1 MIRINLLPSRD
12 APRKQAAVV
21 QIVVFAVLLIVAA
34 AAVFTLD
41 SYQRGQINAQTR
53 SNQLIQNRIERI
65 RRQIRDHDQIR
76 ERIEEIES
84 KQGVINE
91 LLAGRTGPVFV
102 MVELAKVTS
111 RGGSPTI
118 DHDRYMDLVRRS
130 PGQAYDPSW
139 DGRRL
144 WIQSFQEENREVELS
159 GLAMN
164 HEDVAEFLR
173 RLSLSDF
180 FFEVVLV
187 QTRTENSDDDL
198 WTSPLVSFA
207 IRCRLRYSGRP
218 PAAESEESGE
228 ESGA

>member
-12 APRKQAAVV
+12 APRKQAAVI
-21 QIVVFAVLLIVAA
+21 QLVVFAVLLIVAA
-34 AAVFTLD
+34 AAILTVD
-41 SYQRGQINAQTR
+41 SWQRGQINAQER
-53 SNQLIQNRIERI
+53 SNQLIENRIERI
-65 RRQIRDHDQIR
+65 QRQIRDHDQIR
-76 ERIEEIES
+76 ERIGEIES

-102 MVELAKVTS
+102 MVELAKIMS
-111 RGGSPTI
+111 RNGSPTI

-139 DGRRL
+139 DGRRIWL
-144 WIQSFQEENREVELS
+144 QAFREEDRSVELD

-180 FFEVVLV
+180 FFEVILV
-187 QTRTENSDDDL
+187 QTTTTADSETL
-198 WTSPLVSFA
+198 WTSPLVRFE

-218 PAAESEESGE
+218 EAPGADDANEG
-228 ESGA
+228 SGA